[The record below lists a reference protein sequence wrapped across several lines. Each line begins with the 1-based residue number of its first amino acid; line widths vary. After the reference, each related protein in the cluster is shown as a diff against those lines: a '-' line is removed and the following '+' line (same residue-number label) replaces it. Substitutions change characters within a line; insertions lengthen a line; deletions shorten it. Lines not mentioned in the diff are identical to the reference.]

1 MKKGILN
8 LKISILLASAA
19 VLCGSCIKENFPTNA
34 VTQDQVDKNP
44 NSMEYLVNGMNV
56 WLGQAF
62 TMDDDRFHYDFGY
75 PGLCIAMD
83 RMGQDLVD
91 PNNDNYDQFSS
102 WSQIAYLDADRYQS
116 YFFWNFYYTL
126 VAKANIVLK
135 TADPESPDFIE
146 DWYPAIGQAKF
157 YRAFA
162 YFNLVQLY
170 QWTYLND
177 KTLPAVP
184 ILDEKSG
191 EAEASNAPRASVEK
205 VYEFILADMADAWK
219 YLDADDYGYERSAIN
234 LVDQQVVAG
243 LYARIYLTM
252 GGEENWQQAAAYA
265 KMAQRGFT
273 PLIEQQFNN
282 PVNGFNDILSQNS
295 WIWAIDLTLDD
306 DAVKTGIINF
316 TSFMC
321 NIYEMGY
328 SSVGVNAIIDA
339 ALYDEMGENDF
350 RRNTWDSESYL
361 SNKFAPYMGDPQSEL
376 QACDFPLM
384 RVEEMML
391 IEAEAEGM
399 LDAAKGAQLLT
410 AFGQLRDP
418 DYTCTAST
426 PEDVREA
433 VWIQRR
439 LELWGEGFSLFDIK
453 RLQKGVTRLYEGSN
467 HPDLYKWNFTVTP
480 GYMNFCIPR
489 SEIQNN
495 DGISQEQNNPTP
507 KQPTPG
513 ATYDT
518 PYI

>member
-1 MKKGILN
+1 MKKAILN
-8 LKISILLASAA
+8 LKTLILLASAA

-44 NSMEYLVNGMNV
+44 NSMEYLVNGLNV

-62 TMDDDRFHYDFGY
+62 TMNDDRFHYDFGY

-102 WSQIAYLDADRYQS
+102 WSQIAYLDPDRYQS

-126 VAKANIVLK
+126 IAKANIVLR
-135 TADPESPDFIE
+135 TADPESPEFIE
-146 DWYPAIGQAKF
+146 AWYPAIGQAKF

-162 YFNLVQLY
+162 YFNMVQLY
-170 QWTYLND
+170 QWTYLKD

-184 ILDEKSG
+184 IIDEKSG

-205 VYEFILADMADAWK
+205 VYEFILKDMADAWK
-219 YLDADDYGYERSAIN
+219 YLDPDEYGYERSAIN

-252 GGEENWQQAAAYA
+252 GEWEQAAAYA
-265 KMAQRGFT
+265 KAAQSGFT
-273 PLIEQQFNN
+273 PLNEQQFNN

-306 DAVKTGIINF
+306 YAVQTGIVNF

-321 NIYEMGY
+321 NTYEMGY
-328 SSVGVNAIIDA
+328 TSVRVNAIIDA
-339 ALYDEMGENDF
+339 ALYNELGKNDF
-350 RRNTWDSESYL
+350 RRDTWDAKTYL
-361 SNKFAPYMGDPQSEL
+361 SNKFAPYLGDTQSEL

-399 LDAAKGAQLLT
+399 LNPAKGAQLLT
-410 AFGQLRDP
+410 QFVQTYRDP

-426 PEDVREA
+426 SQDVQDA

-453 RLQKGVTRLYEGSN
+453 RLQKGVTRLYEGTN
-467 HPDLYKWNFTVTP
+467 HPKLYQWNFTVTP
-480 GYMNFCIPR
+480 GYTNFCIPR

-495 DGISQEQNNPTP
+495 DGISQDQNNPTP
-507 KQPTPG
+507 AQPEPG
-513 ATYDT
+513 QTYT
-518 PYI
+518 MPYI

>member
-1 MKKGILN
+1 MKKAILN
-8 LKISILLASAA
+8 LKTLILLASAA
-19 VLCGSCIKENFPTNA
+19 ALCGSCIKENFPTNA

-44 NSMEYLVNGMNV
+44 NSMEYLVKGV
-56 WLGQAF
+56 GTWLGQVF
-62 TMDDDRFHYDFGY
+62 TMNDDRFHYDFGY

-102 WSQIAYLDADRYQS
+102 WSQIAYLDPDRYQS

-126 VAKANIVLK
+126 IAKANIVLR
-135 TADPESPDFIE
+135 TADPESPEFI
-146 DWYPAIGQAKF
+146 DAWYPATGQAKF

-170 QWTYLND
+170 QWTYLKD
-177 KTLPAVP
+177 KNLPAVP
-184 ILDEKSG
+184 IIDEKSG
-191 EAEASNAPRASVEK
+191 EAEATNAPRASVEK
-205 VYEFILADMADAWK
+205 VYEFILKDMADAWE
-219 YLDADDYGYERSAIN
+219 YLDGYNRSAIN
-234 LVDQQVVAG
+234 FVDRQVVAG

-252 GGEENWQQAAAYA
+252 GEWEQASTYA
-265 KMAQRGFT
+265 KIAKDGYT
-273 PLIEQQFNN
+273 PLNEQQFNN

-295 WIWAIDLTLDD
+295 WIWAIDLTVDD
-306 DAVKTGIINF
+306 DAVQTGIVNF

-321 NIYEMGY
+321 NAYGVGY
-328 SSVGVNAIIDA
+328 AGAGVNSIIDA
-339 ALYDEMGENDF
+339 ALYNELGENDF
-350 RRNTWDSESYL
+350 RRDTWDPGTHL
-361 SNKFAPYMGDPQSEL
+361 SNKFAPYLGDAESEL

-399 LDAAKGAQLLT
+399 LNPATGAQLLT
-410 AFGQLRDP
+410 QFVQTYRDP

-426 PEDVREA
+426 KQDVQDA

-439 LELWGEGFSLFDIK
+439 LELWGEGFSMYDIK
-453 RLQKGVTRLYEGSN
+453 RLQKGVTRMYEGSN
-467 HPDLYKWNFTVTP
+467 HPEMYKWNFTVTP
-480 GYMNFCIPR
+480 GYMNLCIPR

-495 DGISQEQNNPTP
+495 DGISQDQNNPTP
-507 KQPTPG
+507 SQPEPG
-513 ATYDT
+513 NTYTT

>member
-1 MKKGILN
+1 MKKAILN
-8 LKISILLASAA
+8 LKTLILLASAA

-34 VTQDQVDKNP
+34 VTQDQVDKIP
-44 NSMEYLVNGMNV
+44 ASMEYLVNGMNV

-62 TMDDDRFHYDFGY
+62 TMGSDEFHYDFGY

-91 PNNDNYDQFSS
+91 PNAGGYDWYSA
-102 WSQIAYLDADRYQS
+102 WSQIKFTLGPDYYPP

-126 VAKANIVLK
+126 IAKANIVLR
-135 TADPESPDFIE
+135 TADPESPEFI
-146 DWYPAIGQAKF
+146 DAWYPAIGQAKF

-170 QWTYLND
+170 QWTYLKD
-177 KTLPAVP
+177 KNLPAVP
-184 ILDEKSG
+184 IIDEKSG
-191 EAEASNAPRASVEK
+191 EAEASNAPRATVEK
-205 VYEFILADMADAWK
+205 VYEFILKDMADAWK
-219 YLDADDYGYERSAIN
+219 YLSYDDYGYYREAIN

-252 GGEENWQQAAAYA
+252 GEWEQAAAYA
-265 KMAQRGFT
+265 KAAQGDCT
-273 PLIEQQFNN
+273 PLNEQQFNN

-295 WIWAIDLTLDD
+295 WIWAIDLTVDD
-306 DAVKTGIINF
+306 DAVQTGIINF

-321 NIYEMGY
+321 NISAGY
-328 SSVGVNAIIDA
+328 AGLVGVNSIIDA
-339 ALYDEMGENDF
+339 ALYNELGENDF
-350 RRNTWDSESYL
+350 RRDTWNPETYL
-361 SNKFAPYMGDPQSEL
+361 SNKFAPYLGDADSEL

-399 LDAAKGAQLLT
+399 LNPATGAQLLT
-410 AFGQLRDP
+410 QFVQTYRDP

-426 PEDVREA
+426 KQDVQDA

-439 LELWGEGFSLFDIK
+439 LELWGEGFSMYDIK
-453 RLQKGVTRLYEGSN
+453 RLQKGVTRMYEGSN
-467 HPDLYKWNFTVTP
+467 HPEMYKWNFTVTP
-480 GYMNFCIPR
+480 GYMNLCIPR

-495 DGISQEQNNPTP
+495 DGISQDQNNPTP
-507 KQPTPG
+507 SQPQKG
-513 ATYDT
+513 QTYTT